1 MRGSPVTR
9 LQMAASEHVQSS
21 KAKQTRPHPSAND
34 ESVLSQKVYGKI
46 SKRIVRY
53 VTVKW
58 LLLDVLCAKMHGEM
72 HGHVF
77 GGCMHSV

>member
-34 ESVLSQKVYGKI
+34 ESVLSQKVYGKFL
-46 SKRIVRY
+46 KAYR
-53 VTVKW
+53 TVC
-58 LLLDVLCAKMHGEM
+58 DREMAVIRCSLC
-72 HGHVF
+72 
-77 GGCMHSV
+77 